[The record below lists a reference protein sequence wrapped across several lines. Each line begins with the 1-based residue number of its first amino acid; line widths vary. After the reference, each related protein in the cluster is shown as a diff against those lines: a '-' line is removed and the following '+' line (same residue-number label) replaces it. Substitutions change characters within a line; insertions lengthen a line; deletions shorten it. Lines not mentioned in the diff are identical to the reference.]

1 MDLWAIRFP
10 VSKLNSNYNGESRL
24 LPDTLQRL
32 QLSLVGLSMD
42 SSSYLVVSTQW
53 FQTQAPDGR
62 PQILPFQEEGQAKQ
76 PDLDLQ
82 AKKLLIAQ
90 QVTIFLKQGFHFS
103 ILSHLSKTKGWT
115 LNTKDKYT
123 HKPSSQKP

>member
-32 QLSLVGLSMD
+32 QLSMVGLSMD

-90 QVTIFLKQGFHFS
+90 QANIFLNKDSTFPFSLIWVKQRDE
-103 ILSHLSKTKGWT
+103 L
-115 LNTKDKYT
+115 
-123 HKPSSQKP
+123 